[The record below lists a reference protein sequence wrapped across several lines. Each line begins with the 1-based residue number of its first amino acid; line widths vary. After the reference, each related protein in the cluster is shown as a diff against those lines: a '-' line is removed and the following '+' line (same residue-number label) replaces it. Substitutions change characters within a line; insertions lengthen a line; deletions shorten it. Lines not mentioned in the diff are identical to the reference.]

1 MNTKQW
7 LQAQTLTLP
16 LIALM
21 ALTRFHHF
29 GDAFSLPDASL
40 AVFFLAGL
48 GFARRWWLLGF
59 LLLEAAVIDYV
70 AINHFNVSAFCVAVA
85 SYGFLIPT
93 YAVMWFAGSYCVK
106 FKNLNAS
113 EMALS
118 IGVSALATS
127 VAFLISSGS
136 FYLLSGRPAVLSWAQ
151 YSDGVMQYYPP
162 YTSAALCYTVL
173 GLMVIKLV
181 KALPALMADHKAV

>member
-7 LQAQTLTLP
+7 LSAQTLTLP

-59 LLLEAAVIDYV
+59 LMLEAAVIDYV
-70 AINHFNVSAFCVAVA
+70 AITHFNVSAFCVSAAYV
-85 SYGFLIPT
+85 FLIPT
-93 YAVMWFAGSYCVK
+93 YAVMWFAGSFCVK
-106 FKNLNAS
+106 FKNLSAN
-113 EMALS
+113 EILLS
-118 IGVSALATS
+118 IGVMLLATS
-127 VAFLISSGS
+127 TAFLISNGS
-136 FYLLSGRPAVLSWAQ
+136 FYLLSGRYPDSSWAQ
-151 YSDGVMQYYPP
+151 YISRLMQYYPP
-162 YTSAALCYTVL
+162 YISATLCYGVL
-173 GLMVIKLV
+173 GLIVIKLV
-181 KALPALMADHKAV
+181 KALPTLMAGHKAV

>member
-7 LQAQTLTLP
+7 LQAQRLTLP

-59 LLLEAAVIDYV
+59 LMLEAAVIDYV
-70 AINHFNVSAFCVAVA
+70 AITHFNVSAFCVSPA
-85 SYGFLIPT
+85 YIFLVPT
-93 YAVMWFAGSYCVK
+93 YAVMWFAGSYCER
-106 FKNLNAS
+106 FK
-113 EMALS
+113 ALS
-118 IGVSALATS
+118 ASDIVSTVGISALATS
-127 VAFLISSGS
+127 TAFLISNGS
-136 FYLLSGRPAVLSWAQ
+136 FYVLSGRYPDLSWAQ
-151 YSDGVMQYYPP
+151 YTSRVMQYYPP
-162 YTSAALCYTVL
+162 YTSSVLCYAVL
-173 GLMVIKLV
+173 GLIVIKLV
-181 KALPALMADHKAV
+181 KALPVLMENHKAV

>member
-7 LQAQTLTLP
+7 LSAQTLTLP

-59 LLLEAAVIDYV
+59 LMLEAAVIDYV
-70 AINHFNVSAFCVAVA
+70 AITHFNVSAFCVSPAYV
-85 SYGFLIPT
+85 FLIPT
-93 YAVMWFAGSYCVK
+93 YAVMWFAGSFCVK
-106 FKNLNAS
+106 FKSLNAG
-113 EMALS
+113 EMLS
-118 IGVSALATS
+118 SMGVMLLATS
-127 VAFLISSGS
+127 TAFLLSNGS
-136 FYLLSGRPAVLSWAQ
+136 FYLLSGRYPDSSWTQ
-151 YSDGVMQYYPP
+151 YISRVMQYYPP
-162 YTSAALCYTVL
+162 YTSAALCYGVL
-173 GLMVIKLV
+173 GLIVIKLIR
-181 KALPALMADHKAV
+181 ALPALMAHKAV

>member
-21 ALTRFHHF
+21 LLTRFHHF

-59 LLLEAAVIDYV
+59 LMLEAAVIDYV
-70 AINHFNVSAFCVAVA
+70 AITHFNVSSFCVSAA
-85 SYGFLIPT
+85 YIFLIPT
-93 YAVMWFAGSYCVK
+93 YAVMWFAGSYCTK
-106 FKNLNAS
+106 FKTLTANEIL
-113 EMALS
+113 LS
-118 IGVSALATS
+118 IGVMALASS
-127 VAFLISSGS
+127 VAFLISNGS
-136 FYLLSGRPAVLSWAQ
+136 FYLLSGRYPDLSWAQ
-151 YSDGVMQYYPP
+151 YTSRMMQYYPP
-162 YTSAALCYTVL
+162 YTSTVLCYAVL
-173 GLMVIKLV
+173 GLIIIKLV
-181 KALPALMADHKAV
+181 NALPAWMENHKAV

>member
-7 LQAQTLTLP
+7 LSAQTLTLP

-59 LLLEAAVIDYV
+59 LMLEAVVIDYV
-70 AINHFNVSAFCVAVA
+70 AITHFNVSAFCVSAAYV
-85 SYGFLIPT
+85 FLIPT
-93 YAVMWFAGSYCVK
+93 YTVMWFAGSFCAK
-106 FKNLNAS
+106 FKTLTANEIL
-113 EMALS
+113 LS
-118 IGVSALATS
+118 MGVMLLATS
-127 VAFLISSGS
+127 AAFLLSNGS
-136 FYLLSGRPAVLSWAQ
+136 FYLLSGRYPDASWAQ
-151 YSDGVMQYYPP
+151 YSSRVLQYYPP
-162 YTSAALCYTVL
+162 YVSAALCYGAF
-173 GLMVIKLV
+173 GLLVIKLV
-181 KALPALMADHKAV
+181 KALPALMAHKAV

>member
-7 LQAQTLTLP
+7 LQAQTFTLP

-21 ALTRFHHF
+21 AFTRVHHF

-59 LLLEAAVIDYV
+59 LLLQAAVMDYI
-70 AINHFNVSAFCVAVA
+70 AINHFNVSSFCVSVA

-93 YAVMWFAGSYCVK
+93 YAAMWFAGSYCQR
-106 FKNLNAS
+106 FKNLTAS
-113 EMALS
+113 DIALS
-118 IGVSALATS
+118 TGVMALATF
-127 VAFLISSGS
+127 VAFFISNTS
-136 FYLLSGRPAVLSWAQ
+136 FYVLSGRPVELSWAQ
-151 YSDGVMQYYPP
+151 YLDGYVQFFPTYFS
-162 YTSAALCYTVL
+162 SALIYGVV
-173 GLMVIKLV
+173 GLLVIKLFR
-181 KALPALMADHKAV
+181 AIPSLIENHKAV

>member
-1 MNTKQW
+1 MNTKHW

-29 GDAFSLPDASL
+29 GDAFLLPDASL

-59 LLLEAAVIDYV
+59 LMLEAAVIDYV
-70 AINHFNVSAFCVAVA
+70 AITQFNVSSFCVSSA
-85 SYGFLIPT
+85 YLFLIPT

-113 EMALS
+113 DMAAS
-118 IGVSALATS
+118 IGVSAVAIS
-127 VAFLISSGS
+127 AAFLISNGS
-136 FYLLSGRPAVLSWAQ
+136 FYLLSGRPAQLLWAQ
-151 YSDGVMQYYPP
+151 YIDGVMQYYPP
-162 YTSAALCYTVL
+162 YTSAALCYTVV
-173 GLMVIKLV
+173 GLMIIKLV
-181 KALPALMADHKAV
+181 KALPVLMANHKAV

>member
-59 LLLEAAVIDYV
+59 LMLEAAVIDYV
-70 AINHFNVSAFCVAVA
+70 AITHFNVSAFCVSPAYV
-85 SYGFLIPT
+85 FLIPA
-93 YAVMWFAGSYCVK
+93 YAVMWFAGSFCEK
-106 FKNLNAS
+106 FKNLTAS
-113 EMALS
+113 EILS
-118 IGVSALATS
+118 SMGVMLLAASTS
-127 VAFLISSGS
+127 FFISSGS
-136 FYLLSGRPAVLSWAQ
+136 FYFLSGRYPDSSWLQ
-151 YSDGVMQYYPP
+151 FIDRVVKYYPAH
-162 YTSAALCYTVL
+162 TSTALCYAVL
-173 GLMVIKLV
+173 GLIVIKLV
-181 KALPALMADHKAV
+181 KALPALMANHKVV